1 MKEVETFKK
10 KIPGLGDSIID
21 LLVRIAM
28 QAIAFA
34 LIFEYVVSEI
44 IPKVTSIQSH
54 ALGLLV
60 GFLYIS
66 RVAYKEQSLQQKI
79 FSEKAEEI
87 KKREQVEKSNVHLS
101 HQMELILTSTAEG
114 ILGLDLDGRHTFV
127 NPAALTM
134 LQYNKEELLG
144 LNGHDIWYH
153 ERRNE
158 EDCHKEACPICATY
172 THGKATRTSSEVFWR
187 KDGTN
192 FPVEYLSTPM
202 YDDGKVVGAV
212 VTFIDI
218 TERKLADT
226 LLYESERKYRELSI
240 TDDLTKLFNVRH
252 FYDQVNLEIVR
263 VNRYK
268 QTLSIMMAD
277 IDDFKI
283 FNDKYGHQD
292 GNEVLARFGQ
302 LVKKCLR
309 ETDTSYRYGGEEFV
323 VILPITAREKAVIVA
338 EKIRTEFKRQLFFTS
353 TRELVNVTLSIGVT
367 EYEPLETTE
376 AFIQRAD
383 KLMYQAKK
391 SGKDR
396 VCW

>member
-1 MKEVETFKK
+1 
-10 KIPGLGDSIID
+10 
-21 LLVRIAM
+21 
-28 QAIAFA
+28 
-34 LIFEYVVSEI
+34 
-44 IPKVTSIQSH
+44 
-54 ALGLLV
+54 
-60 GFLYIS
+60 
-66 RVAYKEQSLQQKI
+66 
-79 FSEKAEEI
+79 
-87 KKREQVEKSNVHLS
+87 
-101 HQMELILTSTAEG
+101 
-114 ILGLDLDGRHTFV
+114 
-127 NPAALTM
+127 
-134 LQYNKEELLG
+134 
-144 LNGHDIWYH
+144 
-153 ERRNE
+153 
-158 EDCHKEACPICATY
+158 
-172 THGKATRTSSEVFWR
+172 
-187 KDGTN
+187 
-192 FPVEYLSTPM
+192 M